1 MSTYAEDASL
11 LPQIMCCSR
20 LAWRQSLRAWRL
32 VTATVSLD
40 SGASSLGPHQAVDSE
55 EEGVPQDLAVLAA
68 SQALQNLHLHQRQGF
83 DIVSWMSAVSLPFLG
98 LRALRDDV
106 RIAEPQIPWNRAG
119 NGYVVPLVLGL
130 GCGLHMHG
138 LALNVQDHVRSLNS
152 QGPMALATGFSCPGT
167 LPPLGCAAAW

>member
-106 RIAEPQIPWNRAG
+106 RIAEPKSHGTELGMAMWCPWCWG
-119 NGYVVPLVLGL
+119 WDVGFTCTVL
-130 GCGLHMHG
+130 
-138 LALNVQDHVRSLNS
+138 R
-152 QGPMALATGFSCPGT
+152 
-167 LPPLGCAAAW
+167 